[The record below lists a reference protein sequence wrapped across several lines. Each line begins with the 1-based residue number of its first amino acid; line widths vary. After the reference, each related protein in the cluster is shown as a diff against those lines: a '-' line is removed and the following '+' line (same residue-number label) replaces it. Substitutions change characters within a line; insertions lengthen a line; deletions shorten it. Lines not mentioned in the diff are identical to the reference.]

1 MRAQIRSIA
10 ALLIAAATV
19 TVGTARADDVPTLR
33 FSRQTAAEDNLW
45 LMLAKPELAP
55 NLNKAYKIEWSQM
68 RASEAAYKAFEGGQ
82 IDFATVSGN
91 SALAA
96 AAAGIDLKIIATLSR
111 ESQNGA
117 NTKFLVKADGPKT
130 ISDLKGGTIG
140 IVGYRSAVELWARQG
155 LKSGG
160 LDPDKDV
167 TFAVVPFPQ
176 VPDAVRAG
184 RIAAGGAVD
193 AFAMGAIAQGD
204 LKALFTSK
212 TGMPFDEELIVLIAR
227 PSALKEHPA
236 AVKAFLSDL
245 VAVTAYY
252 QSHLKEAR
260 QALLDAKLVGLPP
273 QVYFNVPDYVRDPGL
288 RPNIENM
295 TKQQDVLVSSGFQEK
310 PADLK
315 AVVDPSYLPGH

>member
-1 MRAQIRSIA
+1 MRAPIRFIA
-10 ALLIAAATV
+10 ALLVAAAGATI
-19 TVGTARADDVPTLR
+19 GTARAEDVPTLR

-117 NTKFLVKADGPKT
+117 NTKFLVKTDGPKT
-130 ISDLKGGTIG
+130 IADLKGGTIG

-193 AFAMGAIAQGD
+193 AFAMGAVAQGD

-227 PSALKEHPA
+227 PSFLKEHSA

-288 RPNIENM
+288 RPNVENM

>member
-1 MRAQIRSIA
+1 MRTPTLTVVISLYAACGAVVGAASAQE
-10 ALLIAAATV
+10 
-19 TVGTARADDVPTLR
+19 VPTLR

-55 NLNKAYKIEWSQM
+55 NLNKAYKVEWSQM

-91 SALAA
+91 SAIAA

-117 NTKFLVKADGPKT
+117 NTKFLVKKDGPNT
-130 ISDLKGGTIG
+130 IADLKGGTIG
-140 IVGYRSAVELWARQG
+140 IVGYRSAVELWAREG

-160 LDPDKDV
+160 LNPDRDV

-184 RIAAGGAVD
+184 RITAGAAVD

-212 TGMPFDEELIVLIAR
+212 TGMPFDEELIVIVAR
-227 PSALKEHPA
+227 PSTLKQYPT
-236 AVKAFLSDL
+236 AVKAFLADL

-252 QSHLKEAR
+252 QSHLQEAR
-260 QALLDAKLVGLPP
+260 QALLDAKLVGLAP
-273 QVYFNVPDYVRDPGL
+273 QVYFNVPDYVRDPSL
-288 RPNIENM
+288 RPSLENM
-295 TKQQDVLVSSGFQEK
+295 TKQQQVLVSSGFQEK
-310 PADLK
+310 NADLK
-315 AVVDPSYLPGH
+315 TIVDPSYLPSN